1 MQTMTLGWPSTT
13 IRQEAHLPTAQKKP
27 RGRPVF
33 SVCRNRRTPFAASA
47 AAMVSPRRPVIGLP
61 SNEKPTG
68 PRSSNA
74 SMGCC
79 PIRRPE
85 ALSFGLEVLARI
97 LYSVTEYSDAVRL
110 VNLFPVR
117 HQAEDAAGRVA
128 DAGDVILGPVGVV
141 REGRRVAAQGGVAE
155 ADLPVLA

>member
-110 VNLFPVR
+110 VNLFPVPAGMLLAPDEPFR
-117 HQAEDAAGRVA
+117 VGHQAEDAAGRVA
-128 DAGDVILGPVGVV
+128 DAGDAILGPVGVV
-141 REGRRVAAQGGVAE
+141 RE
-155 ADLPVLA
+155 